1 MGAVINM
8 EERRQRKSMQRPVG
22 LQHDAEF
29 EMSLYEDLLD
39 TVRVLPKHMI
49 VRLVR
54 HCLSQH
60 VTLTDVKV

>member
-8 EERRQRKSMQRPVG
+8 EERRKQKSVQRPAYP
-22 LQHDAEF
+22 QHDPEF
-29 EMSLYEDLLD
+29 EMSIYEDLLD

-60 VTLTDVKV
+60 VTLADLKV

>member
-8 EERRQRKSMQRPVG
+8 EERRQRKSMQRPAG
-22 LQHDAEF
+22 PQHDAEF
-29 EMSLYEDLLD
+29 DMSLYEDLLD
-39 TVRVLPKHMI
+39 TVSVLPKHMI

-60 VTLTDVKV
+60 VTLADVKV